1 MASNLPSSFGQTP
14 SSSQQPLTPPPS
26 MNYKPQ
32 MPEMPKIQGG
42 DSNLSL
48 PTILA
53 GVALLLSLIS
63 FYGVFMMDHPL
74 SASQKTQLLG
84 IASDLRS
91 LQERDITMS
100 APVQT
105 TIVLN
110 KSYPMKDLFPSTFEI
125 PLEFILPIDTNLLA
139 IGPNG
144 QPFSAH
150 IQENVPIKVSVPI
163 TSETAFGDA
172 SIKLQKELPV
182 DAQFTT
188 SVKIGSTYGQEM
200 NSVIEKLESLAK

>member
-63 FYGVFMMDHPL
+63 FYSDSGSTF
-74 SASQKTQLLG
+74 LG
-84 IASDLRS
+84 NAMIDSNGYVNS
-91 LQERDITMS
+91 SPE
-100 APVQT
+100 
-105 TIVLN
+105 
-110 KSYPMKDLFPSTFEI
+110 PSTWA
-125 PLEFILPIDTNLLA
+125 LLA
-139 IGPNG
+139 
-144 QPFSAH
+144 
-150 IQENVPIKVSVPI
+150 
-163 TSETAFGDA
+163 
-172 SIKLQKELPV
+172 L
-182 DAQFTT
+182 
-188 SVKIGSTYGQEM
+188 
-200 NSVIEKLESLAK
+200 SLTVVV